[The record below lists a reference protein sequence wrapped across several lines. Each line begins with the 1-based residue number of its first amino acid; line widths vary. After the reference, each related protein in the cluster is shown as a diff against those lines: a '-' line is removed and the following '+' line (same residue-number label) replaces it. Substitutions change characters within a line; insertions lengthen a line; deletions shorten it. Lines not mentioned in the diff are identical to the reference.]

1 MEGSKTRIQRIIFI
15 VVILLLI
22 AGLAT
27 TLGIFS
33 HKVKL
38 FNQEMNAVYDN
49 AYYQTLDGLGDI
61 ENKLKKVQVSNY
73 NKTKKNLLQEVYVDT
88 EVMVVNLARLNNDR
102 FDATKVIKFINQ
114 LGGFSAYLAK
124 KLPDENITKTENEKL
139 LKLTEIV
146 SKMETAFKEVQDKV
160 AEGGSFYDALNQGL
174 ETLGGIYDAFDLT
187 SVEYPEM
194 IYDGPF
200 SEGLIGRDAKFLEGQ
215 TEVSKEDSLE
225 KIKVLFPDAEYEG
238 EVSGAIP
245 SYLYSTAD
253 GSVEVSKIGGR
264 IVEIIRE
271 SQGGEITISK
281 SQAIGA
287 GKGFLENIGYVG
299 LDAVWV
305 SINEDTAYINYAFIE
320 NGIIHY
326 PDLIKLKISLSS
338 GEVIGMDAQ
347 NFLYNHTTRYYSE
360 SGADVNEIS
369 YKEGFEPIVKRRVII
384 HSEWGWEME
393 SYEVAGSYDDAF
405 YYIYYDLETLEEI
418 KVMRVIQDE
427 NQGELIV

>member
-1 MEGSKTRIQRIIFI
+1 MEKSKIQRCIFI
-15 VVILLLI
+15 VICLLLV

-33 HKVKL
+33 HKVKT

-61 ENKLKKVQVSNY
+61 ENKLKKAQVSNY
-73 NKTKKNLLQEVYVDT
+73 NKTKKDLLQEVYVDA

-124 KLPDENITKTENEKL
+124 KLPDENITQTENEKL
-139 LKLTEIV
+139 IKLTSVV
-146 SKMETAFKEVQDKV
+146 SALENAFAEARDKV
-160 AEGGSFYDALNQGL
+160 AEGGSFYSALSQGL
-174 ETLGGIYDAFDLT
+174 ETLGGIYDSFDLT

-200 SEGLIGRDAKFLEGQ
+200 SDGLIDKDAKFLEGKS
-215 TEVSKEDSLE
+215 EVSREEGLD
-225 KIKVLFPDAEYEG
+225 KVKALFGEAEHSG
-238 EVSGAIP
+238 EVNGAIP
-245 SYLYSTAD
+245 SYLYSVGG
-253 GSVEVSKIGGR
+253 GSVEVSKVGGF

-271 SQGGEITISK
+271 SQGGEVTLDK
-281 SQAIGA
+281 AQAIGA
-287 GKGFLENIGYVG
+287 GKGFLENVGYLG

-326 PDLIKLKISLSS
+326 PDLIKLKISLVD
-338 GEVIGMDAQ
+338 GAVIGLDAQ
-347 NFLYNHTTRYYSE
+347 NFLYNHVTRHYSDTA
-360 SGADVNEIS
+360 GDVNAIT
-369 YKEGFEPIVKRRVII
+369 YKEGFTPIVKRRVII
-384 HSEWGWEME
+384 PNEWGKERE
-393 SYEVAGSYDDAF
+393 AYEVAGSYDDAF
-405 YYIYYDLETLEEI
+405 YYIYYDLKTLEEI